1 MGLNILTATGNLG
14 HDAEQRFTP
23 GNESIVIFDI
33 PVTAGYGKNQVT
45 TWIGCRLWGKRGES
59 VLPYLKKG
67 TLVAVSGEFYIRKWT
82 GQDGT
87 ERHNAE
93 LRVNDLQLLGSRP
106 SETSASALPQ
116 TGSYGQDQGFSE
128 SDDIPFANP
137 YRGRLSYLV

>member
-82 GQDGT
+82 AKDGT

-106 SETSASALPQ
+106 SETSASAVSQ
-116 TGSYGQDQGFSE
+116 TGSNSNNTDF
-128 SDDIPFANP
+128 DDDFPPF
-137 YRGRLSYLV
+137 